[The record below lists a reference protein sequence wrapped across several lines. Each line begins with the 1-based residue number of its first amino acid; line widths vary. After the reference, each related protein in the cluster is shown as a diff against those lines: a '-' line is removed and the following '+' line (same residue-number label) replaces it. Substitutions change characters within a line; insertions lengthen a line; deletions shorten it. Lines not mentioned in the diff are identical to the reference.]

1 MRRTPGSSRK
11 FISAQQ
17 RRHGRAA
24 GWPLLA
30 AFLLS
35 AFGFLAIGL
44 SGAHPAIAAD
54 ATMSPFTSGRHVYD
68 NAQVLS
74 THSATTAESLAT
86 KIEGEGGG
94 RVVIYTAA
102 SNSDVPTDST
112 LMQAWNIDGLLVT
125 SSDIG
130 VQVTLGTTLKEKLS
144 TEQGDY
150 LTSSSFFSDAI
161 SESSILD
168 TLGWTDAFL
177 GGTHVIDA
185 AGVLDASGRTQAE
198 TAAKDLSTKVGGTAY
213 IDIVMSGADP
223 ESVAASDASQI
234 STSLTRSLAICFGV
248 KGTLY
253 GGAVD
258 ADPEIGIET
267 YKTSDPWATN
277 GELSNRTAA
286 NGNVQAAILTAI
298 GDVHSSSLN
307 EDILGAALP
316 WIIFTIVIVVLS
328 LFGGG
333 WLMRKM
339 TGVTGPIKGG
349 VPSSA
354 IIEGITDTGVT
365 TSGMGAGPE
374 APEYKFDLQVTPIG
388 GGAPYPVQTK
398 ALVPRLFIPMV
409 VPGATVGVMI
419 DPANPQKVSM
429 DFSRMGG
436 ASPAGGFPA
445 GGFGAPAAS
454 GFGTPAPGGVNMTA
468 AGPGGFNMAFD
479 ENGQPSA
486 TDVANLAGGLQSGAV
501 HQIKG
506 SAAQLLATGTHG
518 TAVITTAMPLG
529 KTVRD
534 INPNADPSRLND
546 PMWLFTVEVSLAGE
560 APFPAVFGHRVP
572 LDKLAAVSPGV
583 KLAVAVNPENKN
595 QEVAIDWDKSP
606 LP

>member
-1 MRRTPGSSRK
+1 MIANSTSKTGGTPTRRRGH
-11 FISAQQ
+11 
-17 RRHGRAA
+17 RRSIAA
-24 GWPLLA
+24 PLTTALGLS
-30 AFLLS
+30 LL
-35 AFGFLAIGL
+35 GFLAIGL
-44 SGAHPAIAAD
+44 AGAHPTIAAD

-68 NAQVLS
+68 YGKVLS
-74 THSATTAESLAT
+74 AKSATTAESMAT

-94 RVVIYTAA
+94 RVVIYTVAPL
-102 SNSDVPTDST
+102 SDLPSEST
-112 LMQAWNIDGLLVT
+112 LMADWHIDGLLVT
-125 SSDIG
+125 NSDIG
-130 VQVTLGTTLKEKLS
+130 VQLTVGTTLKEKLS
-144 TEQGDY
+144 TEQSEY
-150 LTSSSFFSDAI
+150 LTSSSFFSDALA
-161 SESSILD
+161 ESSILD
-168 TLGWTDAFL
+168 TIGWADAFL

-213 IDIVMSGADP
+213 VDIVMSGADP
-223 ESVAASDASQI
+223 ESVAASGASQI
-234 STSLTRSLAICFGV
+234 SISLTKSLAICFGV

-258 ADPEIGIET
+258 ADPEIGIES

-277 GELSNRTAA
+277 GQLSNRTAA
-286 NGNVQAAILTAI
+286 NGDVQAAILAAI

-349 VPSSA
+349 IPSSA
-354 IIEGITDTGVT
+354 VIEGIADTGVT
-365 TSGMGAGPE
+365 VSGMGTGPE
-374 APEYKFDLQVTPIG
+374 SPEYKFTLQVTPLG
-388 GGAPYPVQTK
+388 GGAPYQVDTK
-398 ALVPRLFIPMV
+398 ALVPRIFIPMV
-409 VPGATVGVMI
+409 VPGATVGVML
-419 DPANPQKVSM
+419 DPTNPQKVSI
-429 DFSRMGG
+429 DFSRIGG
-436 ASPAGGFPA
+436 TAPAETE
-445 GGFGAPAAS
+445 GGFGAPAA
-454 GFGTPAPGGVNMTA
+454 GGVNMTA

-479 ENGQPSA
+479 ASGQPSA

-506 SAAQLLATGTHG
+506 SADKILATGTHG
-518 TAVITTAMPLG
+518 SAVITTAMPLG

-534 INPNADPSRLND
+534 INPAADPSRLND

-572 LDKLAAVSPGV
+572 IAKLSSVAPGV

-595 QEVAIDWDKSP
+595 QEVAIDWDRSP